1 MRTLTIEQ
9 LTDLDIVLRVARD
22 LWEKHGKQSVV
33 IKNFDESLS
42 EKQRRLWWLWVG
54 TICVD
59 VGDTKDDFHEQAKSR
74 IFLPIFL
81 RNPENHQNLCDAV
94 ATMRGIRN
102 KATAQEYAMIR
113 KYIVCHISHLDA
125 TASEMREA
133 LTQLE
138 SEAISLGIVLPK
150 PEDVYYQS
158 MGLKRK

>member
-1 MRTLTIEQ
+1 MRTLTIDQ

-22 LWEKHGKQSVV
+22 LYEKHGKQSVV

-59 VGDTKDDFHEQAKSR
+59 VGDTKDDFHNQAKER

-81 RNPENHQNLCDAV
+81 RNPENHQGLCDAV
-94 ATMRGIRN
+94 ATMKGIRG

-113 KYIVCHISHLDA
+113 KYIVDHISHMDA
-125 TASEMREA
+125 TTSEMREA
-133 LTQLE
+133 LKQLE

-150 PEDVYYQS
+150 PEYLYH
-158 MGLKRK
+158 MAIHGCKK